1 MTGSHG
7 AGSEQAGCGIH
18 GSRRV
23 RKART
28 NFGLC
33 SVTLCWLT
41 TLQASCL
48 ISIPELREEAGGAGL
63 GGGGGAAAGA
73 SGQSGGGAVGLPARC
88 SVAFEPG
95 AEARA
100 WPADAG
106 LIDVTAEPYLAA
118 ADGTTDDTAA
128 LQQAISDHVGT
139 GRIVFLPA
147 GTYLVTDTL
156 DAVDTL
162 AEPRRAITLQGAG
175 RELTKV
181 LLATDATG
189 FDEPTEP
196 KPVVRINGEGAGQA
210 VRNHVM
216 DLAIEV
222 GAHPGAVGLDF
233 VGHNRSSVE
242 NVRISAEPNGGA
254 IGLMLERPW
263 AGSRLIRNVEVEG
276 FEIGVSVAQEKFGN
290 TFEHLK
296 LTGQREAGL
305 RNDRSFTVIR
315 DLRSNNQVPAIQS
328 THALGMLVLVEADLM
343 GGAAEQPA
351 VSSEGELFARDIAV
365 AGYGPSVELR
375 GLEVARGNIAEFS
388 SREPARLAG
397 SGQGSLGL
405 PIVDTPEPASPPLDA
420 WVSVV
425 QHGAI
430 PDDELDDAPAIQ
442 AALDSGAPAVY
453 LPFGDYL
460 VADTLTIPPSV
471 SLLFGA
477 ESTLRI
483 ASTGTFEPAAALAAV
498 LRVADGTAP
507 LRVERLLI
515 AAEGDTELPAVVFE
529 HAAPREVTLA
539 LVEGTHLDHW
549 PLLYRAEAGAGP
561 VFFHCVHAGGVR
573 LVEGQQAWL
582 RAGNFE
588 ADQPMIEN
596 AGAELWALGL
606 KSYTPHTLIAT
617 QDGGKTELLGA
628 FLLPEPEEAMPSP
641 AFTVTDAEASLI
653 FATFTDREEGEYP
666 VHVREVR
673 GASTQDLLPDA
684 ERVLGVG
691 SYVPLFIG
699 HDREARLCQ

>member
-1 MTGSHG
+1 
-7 AGSEQAGCGIH
+7 
-18 GSRRV
+18 V

-33 SVTLCWLT
+33 SVTLCWLL

-48 ISIPELREEAGGAGL
+48 VSIPELRDESGAAGL
-63 GGGGGAAAGA
+63 GGGAGAGAGAAG
-73 SGQSGGGAVGLPARC
+73 SGQSGSGAVELPVRC
-88 SVAFEPG
+88 STAFAPG
-95 AEARA
+95 STARA

-118 ADGTTDDTAA
+118 GDGTTDDTAA

-139 GRIVFLPA
+139 GRIVLLPA

-156 DAVDTL
+156 DAVDAL
-162 AEPRRAITLQGAG
+162 GEPRRAITLQGAG
-175 RELTKV
+175 RDLTKV
-181 LLATDATG
+181 VLAIDAMG

-196 KPVVRINGEGAGQA
+196 KPVVRLNGESAGQA

-216 DLAIEV
+216 DLAIDV

-263 AGSRLIRNVEVEG
+263 AGSRLIRNVEIEG
-276 FEIGVSVAQEKFGN
+276 FDIGVSVALEKFGN
-290 TFEHLK
+290 TFEHLR
-296 LTGQREAGL
+296 LSGQREVGL
-305 RNDRSFTVIR
+305 RNDRSFTAIR
-315 DLRSNNQVPAIQS
+315 DLQSNNQVPAIHS
-328 THALGMLVLVEADLM
+328 THALGMLVLVEADLI

-351 VSSEGELFARDIAV
+351 VSSEGELFARDIVV

-388 SREPARLAG
+388 SREPARLAA

-405 PIVDTPEPASPPLDA
+405 PILDTPEPASPPLAD

-425 QHGAI
+425 EHGAI
-430 PDDELDDAPAIQ
+430 PDDELDDAAAIQ

-460 VADTLTIPPSV
+460 VASTLTIPPSL

-483 ASTGTFEPAAALAAV
+483 ASTGAFESVADAALAPL
-498 LRVADGTAP
+498 LRVAEGSAP

-515 AAEGDTELPAVVFE
+515 ATEEDAEVQALLFE

-539 LVEGTHLDHW
+539 LLEGNHLGHW
-549 PLLYRAEAGAGP
+549 PLLYRAEPGAGP
-561 VFFHCVHAGGVR
+561 VFFHCVHAGGIR
-573 LVEGQQAWL
+573 LVEGQKAWL

-628 FLLPEPEEAMPSP
+628 FLLPEPQEAAPSP

-666 VHVREVR
+666 VHVREAR
-673 GASTQDLLPDA
+673 GASTQELLPDA

-691 SYVPLFIG
+691 SYVPLFVG
-699 HDREARLCQ
+699 HERDARLCQ